1 MIGNIILVTGIIIL
15 LSLFSIRISKKLEI
29 PLLIMFL
36 LIGMLAGSEGI
47 GKIYFD
53 NALVAQN
60 LGTVALMFIIFSGG
74 LETKKED
81 VKNSISPSGTLA
93 TLGVL
98 LTAGLSGIAV
108 YYLTNFTLKEALLF
122 SAMVSSTDAAAV
134 MSILGDS
141 KLKKSVKSVVEIES
155 GSNDPMAYALILFL
169 LSFFKEN
176 TNTSIITGIIFL
188 FKQITLGAF
197 IGYLFGLITL
207 PLARYIKIVREEF
220 LTIHLIGILF
230 ICFGLATLLDGNG
243 FLAIYIASIMIGNKQ
258 FNYKLNSIRN
268 MRLITWFMQIGMFV
282 MLGLLVFPSQLLD
295 YILIGSL
302 LSVIMII
309 GIRIITVYTLL
320 WPFKFNN
327 KEKFFISWAGLKG
340 AVPII
345 FATMAITEGLP
356 NAQGMFNLTFYIV
369 VFSVLLQGMTLKYVG
384 KKLNLFEENSDED
397 KFIEIE
403 ELEELALKKM
413 ILDKNS
419 QYVNQKIKEL
429 ELPKGMLIVSIKRE
443 NNYITPKGD
452 VTLLM
457 GDTLLFSQ
465 N

>member
-1 MIGNIILVTGIIIL
+1 
-15 LSLFSIRISKKLEI
+15 SIRISKKLEI

-36 LIGMLAGSEGI
+36 LVGMLAGSEGI
-47 GKIYFD
+47 GRIYFD

-60 LGTVALMFIIFSGG
+60 LGTIALMFIIFSGG
-74 LETKKED
+74 LETKKGD
-81 VKNSISPSGTLA
+81 VKKSLYPSGTLA

-98 LTAGLSGIAV
+98 LTAGLSGVAV
-108 YYLTNFTLKEALLF
+108 YYLTDFTLKEALLF

-141 KLKKSVKSVVEIES
+141 KLKKDIKSVVEIES

-169 LSFFKEN
+169 LSFFKEGES
-176 TNTSIITGIIFL
+176 TSIVTGIIFL
-188 FKQITLGAF
+188 LKQITLGAI
-197 IGYLFGLITL
+197 IGYIFGVVTL
-207 PLARYIKIVREEF
+207 PLANYIKIVREEF
-220 LTIHLIGILF
+220 LTIHLIAILF
-230 ICFGLATLLDGNG
+230 ICFGLATVLDGNG
-243 FLAIYIASIMIGNKQ
+243 FLAIYIAGIMIGNKK

-282 MLGLLVFPSQLLD
+282 MLGLLVFPSQLLG
-295 YILIGSL
+295 YIFIGSL

-309 GIRIITVYTLL
+309 VIRMLVVYSLL
-320 WPFKFNN
+320 WPFKFNY

-384 KKLNLFEENSDED
+384 KKLNLFEEDQEED

-413 ILDKNS
+413 ILDEQS
-419 QYVNQKIKEL
+419 EYVNKKIREL
-429 ELPKGMLIVSIKRE
+429 ELPQGMLIVSIKRDE
-443 NNYITPKGD
+443 NYITPKGD

>member
-1 MIGNIILVTGIIIL
+1 MGIEILIAGIIIL

-36 LIGMLAGSEGI
+36 LVGMLAGSEGI
-47 GKIYFD
+47 GRIYFD

-60 LGTVALMFIIFSGG
+60 LGTIALMFIIFSGG

-81 VKNSISPSGTLA
+81 VKKSLYPSGILA

-98 LTAGLSGIAV
+98 LTAGLSGVAV
-108 YYLTNFTLKEALLF
+108 YYLTDFTLKEALLF

-141 KLKKSVKSVVEIES
+141 KLKKDIKSVVEIES

-169 LSFFKEN
+169 LSFFKEGES
-176 TNTSIITGIIFL
+176 TSIVTGIIFL
-188 FKQITLGAF
+188 LKQITLGAI
-197 IGYLFGLITL
+197 IGYIFGVVTL
-207 PLARYIKIVREEF
+207 PLANYIKIVREEF
-220 LTIHLIGILF
+220 LTIHLIAILF
-230 ICFGLATLLDGNG
+230 ICFGLATVLDGNG
-243 FLAIYIASIMIGNKQ
+243 FLAIYIAGIMIGNKR

-282 MLGLLVFPSQLLD
+282 MLGLLVFPSQLLG
-295 YILIGSL
+295 YIFIGSL

-309 GIRIITVYTLL
+309 VIRMVVVYSLL
-320 WPFKFNN
+320 WPFKFNY

-384 KKLNLFEENSDED
+384 KKLNLFEEDQEED
-397 KFIEIE
+397 KFIEVE

-413 ILDKNS
+413 VLDEQSEYINKR
-419 QYVNQKIKEL
+419 IREL
-429 ELPKGMLIVSIKRE
+429 ELPQGMLIVSIKRDE
-443 NNYITPKGD
+443 NYITPKGD

>member
-1 MIGNIILVTGIIIL
+1 MGIEILVAGVIILI
-15 LSLFSIRISKKLEI
+15 SLFSIRISKKLEI

-36 LIGMLAGSEGI
+36 LIGMLAGSEGV

-60 LGTVALMFIIFSGG
+60 IGTIALMFIIFSGG

-81 VKNSISPSGTLA
+81 VKKSIYPSGLLA

-98 LTAGLSGIAV
+98 LTAILSGIAV
-108 YYLTNFTLKEALLF
+108 YYLTDFTLKEALLF

-141 KLKKSVKSVVEIES
+141 KLKKDIKSVVDIES

-169 LSFFKEN
+169 LSFFKMDG
-176 TNTSIITGIIFL
+176 NTSIVGGIIFL
-188 FKQITLGAF
+188 LKQIVLGGV

-207 PLARYIKIVREEF
+207 PLAKYIKIVREEF
-220 LTIHLIGILF
+220 LTIHLIAILF
-230 ICFGLATLLDGNG
+230 ICFGLATVLNGNG
-243 FLAIYIASIMIGNKQ
+243 FLAIYISAIMIGNQK

-282 MLGLLVFPSQLLD
+282 MLGLLVFPTQLLS

-302 LSVIMII
+302 LSIIMII
-309 GIRIITVYTLL
+309 IIRILVVYSLL
-320 WPFKFNN
+320 WPFKFTS

-356 NAQGMFNLTFYIV
+356 NAQSMFNLTFYIV
-369 VFSVLLQGMTLKYVG
+369 VFSVLIQGMTLKYVG
-384 KKLNLFEENSDED
+384 KKLNLFEDNSEQDNL
-397 KFIEIE
+397 IEVE

-413 ILDKNS
+413 ILDENS
-419 QYVNQKIKEL
+419 EYINKLIREL
-429 ELPKGMLIVSIKRE
+429 ELPKGMLIVSIKRDSS
-443 NNYITPKGD
+443 YITPKGEVKLLLGD
-452 VTLLM
+452 VI
-457 GDTLLFSQ
+457 LFSQ

>member
-1 MIGNIILVTGIIIL
+1 MGVEILIAGIIIL

-36 LIGMLAGSEGI
+36 LVGMLAGSEGI
-47 GKIYFD
+47 GRIYFD

-60 LGTVALMFIIFSGG
+60 LGTIALMFIIFSGG

-81 VKNSISPSGTLA
+81 VKKSLYPSGTLA

-98 LTAGLSGIAV
+98 LTAGLSGVAV
-108 YYLTNFTLKEALLF
+108 YYLTDFTLKESLLF

-141 KLKKSVKSVVEIES
+141 KLKKDIKSVVEIES

-169 LSFFKEN
+169 LSFFKEGES
-176 TNTSIITGIIFL
+176 TSIVTGIIFL
-188 FKQITLGAF
+188 LKQITLGAI
-197 IGYLFGLITL
+197 IGYIFGVVTL
-207 PLARYIKIVREEF
+207 PLANYIKIVREEF
-220 LTIHLIGILF
+220 LTIHLIAILF
-230 ICFGLATLLDGNG
+230 ICFGLATVLDGNG
-243 FLAIYIASIMIGNKQ
+243 FLAIYIAGIMIGNKK

-282 MLGLLVFPSQLLD
+282 MLGLLVFPSQLLG
-295 YILIGSL
+295 YIFIGSL

-309 GIRIITVYTLL
+309 VIRMLVVYSLL
-320 WPFKFNN
+320 WPFKFNY

-384 KKLNLFEENSDED
+384 KKLNLFEENQEED

-413 ILDKNS
+413 ILDEQS
-419 QYVNQKIKEL
+419 EYVNKKIREL
-429 ELPKGMLIVSIKRE
+429 ELPQGMLIVSIKRDE
-443 NNYITPKGD
+443 NYITPKGD

>member
-1 MIGNIILVTGIIIL
+1 MGVEILIAGIIIL

-36 LIGMLAGSEGI
+36 LVGMLAGSEGI
-47 GKIYFD
+47 GRIYFD

-60 LGTVALMFIIFSGG
+60 LGTIALMFIIFSGG

-81 VKNSISPSGTLA
+81 VKKSLYPSGTLA

-98 LTAGLSGIAV
+98 LTAGLSGVAV
-108 YYLTNFTLKEALLF
+108 YYLTDFTLKESLLF

-141 KLKKSVKSVVEIES
+141 KLKKDIKSVVEIES

-169 LSFFKEN
+169 LSFFKEGES
-176 TNTSIITGIIFL
+176 TSIVTGIIFL
-188 FKQITLGAF
+188 LKQITLGAI
-197 IGYLFGLITL
+197 IGYIFGVVTL
-207 PLARYIKIVREEF
+207 PLANYIKIVREEF
-220 LTIHLIGILF
+220 LTIHLIAILF
-230 ICFGLATLLDGNG
+230 ICFGLATVLDGNG
-243 FLAIYIASIMIGNKQ
+243 FLAIYIAGIMIGNKK

-282 MLGLLVFPSQLLD
+282 MLGLLVFPSQLLG
-295 YILIGSL
+295 YIFIGSL

-309 GIRIITVYTLL
+309 VIRMLVVYSLL
-320 WPFKFNN
+320 WPFKFNY

-384 KKLNLFEENSDED
+384 KKLNLFEEDQEED

-413 ILDKNS
+413 ILDEQS
-419 QYVNQKIKEL
+419 EYVNKKIREL
-429 ELPKGMLIVSIKRE
+429 ELPQGMLIVSIKRDE
-443 NNYITPKGD
+443 NYITPKGD
-452 VTLLM
+452 VILLM

>member
-1 MIGNIILVTGIIIL
+1 MGVEILIAGIIIL

-36 LIGMLAGSEGI
+36 LVGMLAGSEGI
-47 GKIYFD
+47 GRIYFD

-60 LGTVALMFIIFSGG
+60 LGTIALMFIIFSGG

-81 VKNSISPSGTLA
+81 VKKSLYPSGTLA

-98 LTAGLSGIAV
+98 LTAGLSGVAV
-108 YYLTNFTLKEALLF
+108 YYLTDFTLKESLLF

-141 KLKKSVKSVVEIES
+141 KLKKDIKSVVEIES

-169 LSFFKEN
+169 LSFFKEGES
-176 TNTSIITGIIFL
+176 TSIVTGIIFL
-188 FKQITLGAF
+188 LKQITLGAI
-197 IGYLFGLITL
+197 IGYIFGVVTL
-207 PLARYIKIVREEF
+207 PLANYIKIVREEF
-220 LTIHLIGILF
+220 LTIHLIAILF
-230 ICFGLATLLDGNG
+230 ICFGLATVLDGNG
-243 FLAIYIASIMIGNKQ
+243 FLAIYIAGIMIGNKK

-282 MLGLLVFPSQLLD
+282 MLGLLVFPSQLLG
-295 YILIGSL
+295 YIFIGSL

-309 GIRIITVYTLL
+309 VIRMLVVYSLL
-320 WPFKFNN
+320 WPFKFNY

-384 KKLNLFEENSDED
+384 KKLNLFEEDQEED

-413 ILDKNS
+413 ILDKQS
-419 QYVNQKIKEL
+419 EYVNKKIREL
-429 ELPKGMLIVSIKRE
+429 ELPQGMLIVSIKRDE
-443 NNYITPKGD
+443 NYITPKGD

>member
-1 MIGNIILVTGIIIL
+1 MGIEILIAGIIIL

-36 LIGMLAGSEGI
+36 LVGMLAGSEGI
-47 GKIYFD
+47 GRIYFD

-60 LGTVALMFIIFSGG
+60 LGTIALMFIIFSGG

-81 VKNSISPSGTLA
+81 VRKSLYPSGTLA
-93 TLGVL
+93 TVGVL
-98 LTAGLSGIAV
+98 LTAGLSGVAV
-108 YYLTNFTLKEALLF
+108 YYLTDFTLKEALLF

-141 KLKKSVKSVVEIES
+141 KLKKDIKSVVEIES

-169 LSFFKEN
+169 LSFFKEGES
-176 TNTSIITGIIFL
+176 TSIVTGIIFL
-188 FKQITLGAF
+188 LKQITLGAI
-197 IGYLFGLITL
+197 IGYMFGVVTL
-207 PLARYIKIVREEF
+207 PLANYIKIVREEF
-220 LTIHLIGILF
+220 LTIHLIAILF
-230 ICFGLATLLDGNG
+230 ICFGLATVLDGNG
-243 FLAIYIASIMIGNKQ
+243 FLAIYIAGIMIGNKK

-282 MLGLLVFPSQLLD
+282 MLGLLVFPSQLLG
-295 YILIGSL
+295 YIFIGSL

-309 GIRIITVYTLL
+309 VIRMLVVYSLL
-320 WPFKFNN
+320 WPFKFNY

-384 KKLNLFEENSDED
+384 EKLNLFEDDQEED
-397 KFIEIE
+397 KFIEVE

-413 ILDKNS
+413 ILDEQSEYINK
-419 QYVNQKIKEL
+419 KIREL
-429 ELPKGMLIVSIKRE
+429 ELPQGMLIVSIKRDE
-443 NNYITPKGD
+443 NYITPKGD

>member
-1 MIGNIILVTGIIIL
+1 MGVEILIAGIIIL

-36 LIGMLAGSEGI
+36 LVGMLAGSEGI
-47 GKIYFD
+47 GRIYFD

-60 LGTVALMFIIFSGG
+60 LGTIALMFIIFSGG

-81 VKNSISPSGTLA
+81 VKKSLYPSGTLA

-98 LTAGLSGIAV
+98 LTAGLSGVAV
-108 YYLTNFTLKEALLF
+108 YYLTDFTLKEALLF

-141 KLKKSVKSVVEIES
+141 KLKKDIKSVVEIES

-169 LSFFKEN
+169 LSFFKEGES
-176 TNTSIITGIIFL
+176 TSIVTGIIFL
-188 FKQITLGAF
+188 LKQITLGAI
-197 IGYLFGLITL
+197 IGYIFGVVTL
-207 PLARYIKIVREEF
+207 PLANYIKIVREEF
-220 LTIHLIGILF
+220 LTIHLIAILF
-230 ICFGLATLLDGNG
+230 ICFGLATVLDGNG
-243 FLAIYIASIMIGNKQ
+243 FLAIYIAGIMIGNKK

-282 MLGLLVFPSQLLD
+282 MLGLLVFPSQLLG
-295 YILIGSL
+295 YIFIGSL

-309 GIRIITVYTLL
+309 VIRMLVVYSLL
-320 WPFKFNN
+320 WPFKFNY

-384 KKLNLFEENSDED
+384 KKLNLFEENQEED

-413 ILDKNS
+413 ILDEQS
-419 QYVNQKIKEL
+419 EYVNKKIREL
-429 ELPKGMLIVSIKRE
+429 ELPQGMLIVSIKRDE
-443 NNYITPKGD
+443 NYITPKGD

>member
-1 MIGNIILVTGIIIL
+1 MGVEILIAGIIIL

-29 PLLIMFL
+29 PLLIIFL
-36 LIGMLAGSEGI
+36 LVRMLAGSEGI
-47 GKIYFD
+47 GRIYFD

-60 LGTVALMFIIFSGG
+60 LGTIALMFIIFSGG

-81 VKNSISPSGTLA
+81 VKKSLYPSGTLA

-98 LTAGLSGIAV
+98 LTAGLSGVAV
-108 YYLTNFTLKEALLF
+108 YYLTDFTLKEALLF

-141 KLKKSVKSVVEIES
+141 KLKKDIKSVVEIES

-169 LSFFKEN
+169 LSFFKEGES
-176 TNTSIITGIIFL
+176 TSIVTGIIFL
-188 FKQITLGAF
+188 LKQITLGAI
-197 IGYLFGLITL
+197 IGYIFGVVTL
-207 PLARYIKIVREEF
+207 PLANYIKIVREEF
-220 LTIHLIGILF
+220 LTIHLIAILF
-230 ICFGLATLLDGNG
+230 ICFGLATVLDGNG
-243 FLAIYIASIMIGNKQ
+243 FLAIYIAGIMIGNKK

-282 MLGLLVFPSQLLD
+282 MLGLLVFPSQLLG
-295 YILIGSL
+295 YIFIGSL

-309 GIRIITVYTLL
+309 VIRMLVVYSLL
-320 WPFKFNN
+320 WPFKFNY

-384 KKLNLFEENSDED
+384 KKLNLFEEDQEED

-413 ILDKNS
+413 ILDEQS
-419 QYVNQKIKEL
+419 EYVNKKIREL
-429 ELPKGMLIVSIKRE
+429 ELPQGMLIVSIKRDE
-443 NNYITPKGD
+443 NYITPKGD

>member
-1 MIGNIILVTGIIIL
+1 MGIEIFVVGIIIL
-15 LSLFSIRISKKLEI
+15 ISLFSIRISKKLEI

-36 LIGMLAGSEGI
+36 LIGMLAGSEGL
-47 GKIYFD
+47 GRIYFD

-60 LGTVALMFIIFSGG
+60 IGTIALMFIIFSGG

-81 VKNSISPSGTLA
+81 VKKSIYPSGVLA

-98 LTAGLSGIAV
+98 LTAGLSGVAV
-108 YYLTNFTLKEALLF
+108 YYLTDFTLKESLLF

-141 KLKKSVKSVVEIES
+141 KLKKDVKSVVEIES

-169 LSFFKEN
+169 LSFFKEGES
-176 TNTSIITGIIFL
+176 TSIATGIIFL
-188 FKQITLGAF
+188 LKQITLGAI
-197 IGYLFGLITL
+197 IGYIFGVVTL
-207 PLARYIKIVREEF
+207 PLANYIKIVREEF
-220 LTIHLIGILF
+220 LTIHLIAILF
-230 ICFGLATLLDGNG
+230 ICFGLATVLDGNG
-243 FLAIYIASIMIGNKQ
+243 FLAIYIAGIMIGNKK

-282 MLGLLVFPSQLLD
+282 MLGLLVFPSQLLS

-309 GIRIITVYTLL
+309 CIRMLVVYSLL
-320 WPFKFNN
+320 WPFKFSY

-384 KKLNLFEENSDED
+384 KKLDLFEEEMEDE

-403 ELEELALKKM
+403 ELEELALKRM
-413 ILDKNS
+413 ILDERSDYINKR
-419 QYVNQKIKEL
+419 IKEL
-429 ELPKGMLIVSIKRE
+429 ELPQGMLIVSIKRDD
-443 NNYITPKGD
+443 NYITPKGD
-452 VTLLM
+452 VVLLI
-457 GDTLLFSQ
+457 GDILLFSQ

>member
-1 MIGNIILVTGIIIL
+1 MRN
-15 LSLFSIRISKKLEI
+15 
-29 PLLIMFL
+29 
-36 LIGMLAGSEGI
+36 
-47 GKIYFD
+47 
-53 NALVAQN
+53 Q
-60 LGTVALMFIIFSGG
+60 
-74 LETKKED
+74 KED
-81 VKNSISPSGTLA
+81 VKKSLYPSGTLA

-98 LTAGLSGIAV
+98 LTAGLSGVAV
-108 YYLTNFTLKEALLF
+108 YYLTDFTLKESLLF

-141 KLKKSVKSVVEIES
+141 KLKKDIKSVVEIES

-169 LSFFKEN
+169 LSFFKEGES
-176 TNTSIITGIIFL
+176 TSIATGIIFL
-188 FKQITLGAF
+188 LKQITLGAI
-197 IGYLFGLITL
+197 IGYIFGVVTL
-207 PLARYIKIVREEF
+207 PLANYIKIVREEF
-220 LTIHLIGILF
+220 LTIHLIAILF
-230 ICFGLATLLDGNG
+230 ICFGLATVLDGNG
-243 FLAIYIASIMIGNKQ
+243 FLAIYIAGIMIGNKK

-282 MLGLLVFPSQLLD
+282 MLGLLVFPSQLLG
-295 YILIGSL
+295 YIFIGSL

-309 GIRIITVYTLL
+309 VIRMLVVYSLL
-320 WPFKFNN
+320 WPFKFNY

-384 KKLNLFEENSDED
+384 KKLNLFEEDQEED
-397 KFIEIE
+397 KFIEVE

-413 ILDKNS
+413 ILDEQSEYINK
-419 QYVNQKIKEL
+419 KIREL
-429 ELPKGMLIVSIKRE
+429 ELPQGMLIVSIKRDE
-443 NNYITPKGD
+443 NYITPKGD

>member
-1 MIGNIILVTGIIIL
+1 MGVEILIAGIIIL

-36 LIGMLAGSEGI
+36 LVGMLAGSEGI
-47 GKIYFD
+47 GRIYFD

-60 LGTVALMFIIFSGG
+60 LGTIALMFIIFSGG

-81 VKNSISPSGTLA
+81 VKKSLYPSGTLA

-98 LTAGLSGIAV
+98 LTAGLSGVAV
-108 YYLTNFTLKEALLF
+108 YYLTDFTLKESLLF

-141 KLKKSVKSVVEIES
+141 KLKKDIKSVVEIES

-169 LSFFKEN
+169 LSFFKEGES
-176 TNTSIITGIIFL
+176 TSIVTGIIFL
-188 FKQITLGAF
+188 LKQITLGAI
-197 IGYLFGLITL
+197 IGYIFGVVTL
-207 PLARYIKIVREEF
+207 PLANYIKIVREEF
-220 LTIHLIGILF
+220 LTIHLIAILF
-230 ICFGLATLLDGNG
+230 ICFGLATVLDGNG
-243 FLAIYIASIMIGNKQ
+243 FLAIYIAGIMIGNKK

-282 MLGLLVFPSQLLD
+282 MLGLLVFPSQLLG
-295 YILIGSL
+295 YIFIGSL

-309 GIRIITVYTLL
+309 VIRMLVVYSLL
-320 WPFKFNN
+320 WPFKFNY

-384 KKLNLFEENSDED
+384 KKLNLFEEDQEED

-413 ILDKNS
+413 ILDEQSEYINK
-419 QYVNQKIKEL
+419 KIREL
-429 ELPKGMLIVSIKRE
+429 ELPQGMLIVSIKRDE
-443 NNYITPKGD
+443 NYITPKGD

>member
-1 MIGNIILVTGIIIL
+1 
-15 LSLFSIRISKKLEI
+15 
-29 PLLIMFL
+29 
-36 LIGMLAGSEGI
+36 
-47 GKIYFD
+47 
-53 NALVAQN
+53 
-60 LGTVALMFIIFSGG
+60 
-74 LETKKED
+74 
-81 VKNSISPSGTLA
+81 
-93 TLGVL
+93 
-98 LTAGLSGIAV
+98 GLSGVAV
-108 YYLTNFTLKEALLF
+108 YYLTDFTLKEALLF

-141 KLKKSVKSVVEIES
+141 KLKKDIKSVVEIES

-169 LSFFKEN
+169 LSFFKEGES
-176 TNTSIITGIIFL
+176 TSIVTGIIFL
-188 FKQITLGAF
+188 LKQITLGAI
-197 IGYLFGLITL
+197 IGYIFGVVTL
-207 PLARYIKIVREEF
+207 PLANYIKIVREEF
-220 LTIHLIGILF
+220 LTIHLIAILF
-230 ICFGLATLLDGNG
+230 ICFGLATVLDGNG
-243 FLAIYIASIMIGNKQ
+243 FLAIYIAGIMIGNKK

-282 MLGLLVFPSQLLD
+282 MLGLLVFPSQLLG
-295 YILIGSL
+295 YIFIGSL

-309 GIRIITVYTLL
+309 VIRMLVVYSLL
-320 WPFKFNN
+320 WPFKFNY

-384 KKLNLFEENSDED
+384 KKLNLFEEDQEED

-413 ILDKNS
+413 ILDEQS
-419 QYVNQKIKEL
+419 EYVNKKIREL
-429 ELPKGMLIVSIKRE
+429 ELPQGMLIVSIKRDE
-443 NNYITPKGD
+443 NYITPKGD

>member
-1 MIGNIILVTGIIIL
+1 MGVEILVAGVIILI
-15 LSLFSIRISKKLEI
+15 SLFSIRISKKLEI

-36 LIGMLAGSEGI
+36 LVGMLAGSEGV
-47 GKIYFD
+47 GRIYFD

-60 LGTVALMFIIFSGG
+60 IGTIALMFIIFSGG
-74 LETKKED
+74 LDTKKED
-81 VKNSISPSGTLA
+81 VKNSIYPSGILA

-98 LTAGLSGIAV
+98 LTAGLSGVAV
-108 YYLTNFTLKEALLF
+108 YYLTDFTLKEALLF

-141 KLKKSVKSVVEIES
+141 KLKKDIKSVVEIES

-169 LSFFKEN
+169 LSFFKEGGD
-176 TNTSIITGIIFL
+176 TSIVSGIIFL
-188 FKQITLGAF
+188 LKQITLGA
-197 IGYLFGLITL
+197 IMGYIFGVVTL
-207 PLARYIKIVREEF
+207 PLANYIKIVREEF
-220 LTIHLIGILF
+220 LTIHLIAILF
-230 ICFGLATLLDGNG
+230 ICFGLATVLDGNG
-243 FLAIYIASIMIGNKQ
+243 FLAIYIAGIMIGNKK

-282 MLGLLVFPSQLLD
+282 ILGLLVFPSQLLG
-295 YILIGSL
+295 YIFIGSL

-309 GIRIITVYTLL
+309 GIRMVVVYSLL
-320 WPFKFNN
+320 WPFKFTNR
-327 KEKFFISWAGLKG
+327 ERFFISWAGLKG

-384 KKLNLFEENSDED
+384 KKLNLFEDGEDED
-397 KFIEIE
+397 RFIEVE

-413 ILDKNS
+413 VLDEHSEYINR
-419 QYVNQKIKEL
+419 KIKEL
-429 ELPKGMLIVSIKRE
+429 ELPNGMLIVSIKRDDS
-443 NNYITPKGD
+443 YITPKGD
-452 VTLLM
+452 VILLM

>member
-1 MIGNIILVTGIIIL
+1 MGVEILIAGIIIL

-36 LIGMLAGSEGI
+36 LVGMLAGSEGI
-47 GKIYFD
+47 GRIYFD

-60 LGTVALMFIIFSGG
+60 LGTIALMFIIFSGG

-81 VKNSISPSGTLA
+81 VKKSLYPSGTLA

-98 LTAGLSGIAV
+98 LTAGLSGVAV
-108 YYLTNFTLKEALLF
+108 YYLTDFTLKESLLF

-141 KLKKSVKSVVEIES
+141 KLKKDIKSVVEIES

-169 LSFFKEN
+169 LSFFKEGES
-176 TNTSIITGIIFL
+176 TSIATGIIFL
-188 FKQITLGAF
+188 LKQITLGAI
-197 IGYLFGLITL
+197 IGYIFGVVTL
-207 PLARYIKIVREEF
+207 PLANYIKIVREEF
-220 LTIHLIGILF
+220 LTIHLIAILF
-230 ICFGLATLLDGNG
+230 ICFGLATVLDGNG
-243 FLAIYIASIMIGNKQ
+243 FLAIYIAGIMIGNKK

-282 MLGLLVFPSQLLD
+282 MLGLLVFPSQLLG
-295 YILIGSL
+295 YIFIGSL

-309 GIRIITVYTLL
+309 VIRMLVVYSLL
-320 WPFKFNN
+320 WPFKFNY

-384 KKLNLFEENSDED
+384 KKLNLFEEDQEED
-397 KFIEIE
+397 KFIEVE

-413 ILDKNS
+413 ILDEQSEYINK
-419 QYVNQKIKEL
+419 KIREL
-429 ELPKGMLIVSIKRE
+429 ELPQGMLIVSIKRDE
-443 NNYITPKGD
+443 NYITPKGD

>member
-1 MIGNIILVTGIIIL
+1 MGVEILIAGIIIL

-36 LIGMLAGSEGI
+36 LVGMLAGSEGI
-47 GKIYFD
+47 GRIYFD

-60 LGTVALMFIIFSGG
+60 LGTIALMFIIFSGG

-81 VKNSISPSGTLA
+81 VKKSLYPSGTLA

-98 LTAGLSGIAV
+98 LTAGLSGVAV
-108 YYLTNFTLKEALLF
+108 YYLTDFTLKEALLF

-141 KLKKSVKSVVEIES
+141 KLKKDIKSVVEIES

-169 LSFFKEN
+169 LSFFKEGES
-176 TNTSIITGIIFL
+176 TSIITGIIFL
-188 FKQITLGAF
+188 LKQITLGAI
-197 IGYLFGLITL
+197 IGYIFGVVTL
-207 PLARYIKIVREEF
+207 PLANYIKIVREEF
-220 LTIHLIGILF
+220 LTIHLIAILF
-230 ICFGLATLLDGNG
+230 ICFGLATVLDGNG
-243 FLAIYIASIMIGNKQ
+243 FLAIYIAGIMIGNKK

-282 MLGLLVFPSQLLD
+282 MLGLLVFPSQLLG
-295 YILIGSL
+295 YIFIGSL

-309 GIRIITVYTLL
+309 VIRMFVVYTLL
-320 WPFKFNN
+320 WPFKFNY

-384 KKLNLFEENSDED
+384 KKLNLFEEDQEED

-413 ILDKNS
+413 ILDEQS
-419 QYVNQKIKEL
+419 EYVNKKIREL
-429 ELPKGMLIVSIKRE
+429 ELPQGMLIVSIKRDE
-443 NNYITPKGD
+443 NYITPKGD

>member
-1 MIGNIILVTGIIIL
+1 MGVEILIAGIIIL

-36 LIGMLAGSEGI
+36 LVGMLAGSEGI
-47 GKIYFD
+47 GRIYFD

-60 LGTVALMFIIFSGG
+60 LGTIALMFIIFSGG

-81 VKNSISPSGTLA
+81 VKKSLYPSGTLA

-98 LTAGLSGIAV
+98 LTAGLSGVAV
-108 YYLTNFTLKEALLF
+108 YYLTDFTLKEALLF

-141 KLKKSVKSVVEIES
+141 KLKKDIKSVVEIES

-169 LSFFKEN
+169 LSFFKEGES
-176 TNTSIITGIIFL
+176 TSIVTGIIFL
-188 FKQITLGAF
+188 LKQITLGAI
-197 IGYLFGLITL
+197 IGYIFGVVTL
-207 PLARYIKIVREEF
+207 PLANYIKIVREEF
-220 LTIHLIGILF
+220 LTIHLIATLF
-230 ICFGLATLLDGNG
+230 ICFGLATVLDGNG
-243 FLAIYIASIMIGNKQ
+243 FLAIYIAGIMIGNKK

-282 MLGLLVFPSQLLD
+282 MLGLLVFPSQLLG
-295 YILIGSL
+295 YIFIGSL

-309 GIRIITVYTLL
+309 VIRMFVVYTLL
-320 WPFKFNN
+320 WPFKFNY

-384 KKLNLFEENSDED
+384 KKLNLFEEDQEED
-397 KFIEIE
+397 KFIEVE

-413 ILDKNS
+413 ILDEQSEYINK
-419 QYVNQKIKEL
+419 KIREL
-429 ELPKGMLIVSIKRE
+429 ELPQGMLIVSIKRDE
-443 NNYITPKGD
+443 NYITPKGD

>member
-1 MIGNIILVTGIIIL
+1 MGVEILIAGIIIL

-36 LIGMLAGSEGI
+36 LVGMLAGSEGI
-47 GKIYFD
+47 GRIYFD

-60 LGTVALMFIIFSGG
+60 LGTIALMFIIFSGG

-81 VKNSISPSGTLA
+81 VKKSLYPSGTLA

-98 LTAGLSGIAV
+98 LTAGLSGVAV
-108 YYLTNFTLKEALLF
+108 YYLTDFTLKEALLF

-141 KLKKSVKSVVEIES
+141 KLKKDIKSVVEIES

-169 LSFFKEN
+169 LSFFKEGES
-176 TNTSIITGIIFL
+176 TSIVTGIIFL
-188 FKQITLGAF
+188 LKQITLGAI
-197 IGYLFGLITL
+197 IGYIFGVVTL
-207 PLARYIKIVREEF
+207 PLANYIKIVREEF
-220 LTIHLIGILF
+220 LTIHLIAILF
-230 ICFGLATLLDGNG
+230 ICFGLATVLDGNG
-243 FLAIYIASIMIGNKQ
+243 FLAIYIAGIMVGNKK

-282 MLGLLVFPSQLLD
+282 MLGLLVFPSQLLG
-295 YILIGSL
+295 YIFIGSL

-309 GIRIITVYTLL
+309 VIRMLVVYSLL
-320 WPFKFNN
+320 WPFKFNY

-384 KKLNLFEENSDED
+384 KKLNLFEEDQEED

-413 ILDKNS
+413 ILDEQS
-419 QYVNQKIKEL
+419 EYVNKKIREL
-429 ELPKGMLIVSIKRE
+429 ELPQGMLIVSIKRDE
-443 NNYITPKGD
+443 NYITPKGD

>member
-1 MIGNIILVTGIIIL
+1 MGVEILVAGVIILI
-15 LSLFSIRISKKLEI
+15 SLFSIRISKKLEI

-36 LIGMLAGSEGI
+36 LVGMLAGSEGV
-47 GKIYFD
+47 GRIYFD

-60 LGTVALMFIIFSGG
+60 IGTIALMFIIFSGG
-74 LETKKED
+74 LDTKKED
-81 VKNSISPSGTLA
+81 VKNSIYPSGILA

-98 LTAGLSGIAV
+98 LTAGLSGVAV
-108 YYLTNFTLKEALLF
+108 YYLTDFTLKEALLF
-122 SAMVSSTDAAAV
+122 SAIVSSTDAAAV

-141 KLKKSVKSVVEIES
+141 KLKKDIKSVVEIES

-169 LSFFKEN
+169 LSFFKEGGD
-176 TNTSIITGIIFL
+176 TSIVSGIIFL
-188 FKQITLGAF
+188 LKQITLGAI
-197 IGYLFGLITL
+197 IGYIFGVVTL
-207 PLARYIKIVREEF
+207 PLANYIKIVREEF
-220 LTIHLIGILF
+220 LTIHLIAILF
-230 ICFGLATLLDGNG
+230 ICFGLATVLDGNG
-243 FLAIYIASIMIGNKQ
+243 FLAIYIAGIMIGNKK

-282 MLGLLVFPSQLLD
+282 ILGLLVFPSQLLG
-295 YILIGSL
+295 YIFIGSL

-309 GIRIITVYTLL
+309 GIRMVVVYSLL
-320 WPFKFNN
+320 WPFKFTNR
-327 KEKFFISWAGLKG
+327 ERFFISWAGLKG

-384 KKLNLFEENSDED
+384 KKLNLFEDGEDED
-397 KFIEIE
+397 RFIEVE

-413 ILDKNS
+413 VLDEHSEYINR
-419 QYVNQKIKEL
+419 KIKEL
-429 ELPKGMLIVSIKRE
+429 ELPNGMLIVSIKRDDS
-443 NNYITPKGD
+443 YITPKGD
-452 VTLLM
+452 VILLM

>member
-1 MIGNIILVTGIIIL
+1 MGVEILIAGIIIL

-36 LIGMLAGSEGI
+36 LVGMLAGSEGI
-47 GKIYFD
+47 GRIYFD

-60 LGTVALMFIIFSGG
+60 LGTIALMFIIFSGG

-81 VKNSISPSGTLA
+81 VKKSLYPSGTLA
-93 TLGVL
+93 TLGIL
-98 LTAGLSGIAV
+98 LTAGLSGVAV
-108 YYLTNFTLKEALLF
+108 YYLTDFTLKEALLF

-141 KLKKSVKSVVEIES
+141 KLKKDIKSVVEIES

-169 LSFFKEN
+169 LSFFKEGES
-176 TNTSIITGIIFL
+176 TSIVTGIIFL
-188 FKQITLGAF
+188 LKQITLGAI
-197 IGYLFGLITL
+197 IGYIFGVVTL
-207 PLARYIKIVREEF
+207 PLANYIKIVREEF
-220 LTIHLIGILF
+220 LTIHLIAILF
-230 ICFGLATLLDGNG
+230 ICFGLATVLDGNG
-243 FLAIYIASIMIGNKQ
+243 FLAIYIAGIMIGNKK

-282 MLGLLVFPSQLLD
+282 MLGLLVFPSQLLG
-295 YILIGSL
+295 YIFIGSL

-309 GIRIITVYTLL
+309 VIRMFVVYTLL
-320 WPFKFNN
+320 WPFKFNY

-384 KKLNLFEENSDED
+384 KKLNLFEEDQEED
-397 KFIEIE
+397 KFIEVE

-413 ILDKNS
+413 ILDEQSEYINK
-419 QYVNQKIKEL
+419 KIREL
-429 ELPKGMLIVSIKRE
+429 ELPQGMLIVSIKRDE
-443 NNYITPKGD
+443 NYITPKGD

>member
-1 MIGNIILVTGIIIL
+1 
-15 LSLFSIRISKKLEI
+15 
-29 PLLIMFL
+29 
-36 LIGMLAGSEGI
+36 
-47 GKIYFD
+47 
-53 NALVAQN
+53 
-60 LGTVALMFIIFSGG
+60 MFIIFSGG

-81 VKNSISPSGTLA
+81 VKKSLYPSGTLA

-98 LTAGLSGIAV
+98 LTAGLSGVAV
-108 YYLTNFTLKEALLF
+108 YYLTDFTLKESLLF

-141 KLKKSVKSVVEIES
+141 KLKKDIKSVVEIES

-169 LSFFKEN
+169 LSFFKEGES
-176 TNTSIITGIIFL
+176 TSIATGIIFL
-188 FKQITLGAF
+188 LKQITLGAI
-197 IGYLFGLITL
+197 IGYIFGVVTL
-207 PLARYIKIVREEF
+207 PLANYIKIVREEF
-220 LTIHLIGILF
+220 LTIHLIAILF
-230 ICFGLATLLDGNG
+230 ICFGLATVLDGNG
-243 FLAIYIASIMIGNKQ
+243 FLAIYIAGIMIGNKK

-282 MLGLLVFPSQLLD
+282 MLGLLVFPSQLLG
-295 YILIGSL
+295 YIFIGSL

-309 GIRIITVYTLL
+309 VIRILVVYSLL
-320 WPFKFNN
+320 WPFKFNY

-384 KKLNLFEENSDED
+384 KKLNLFEEDQEED
-397 KFIEIE
+397 KFIEVE

-413 ILDKNS
+413 ILDEQSEYINK
-419 QYVNQKIKEL
+419 KIREL
-429 ELPKGMLIVSIKRE
+429 ELPQGMLIVSIKRDE
-443 NNYITPKGD
+443 NYITPKGD

>member
-1 MIGNIILVTGIIIL
+1 MGVEILIAGIIIL

-36 LIGMLAGSEGI
+36 LVGMLAGSEGI
-47 GKIYFD
+47 GRIYFD

-60 LGTVALMFIIFSGG
+60 LGTIALMFIIFSGG

-81 VKNSISPSGTLA
+81 VKKSLYPSGTLA
-93 TLGVL
+93 TLGIL
-98 LTAGLSGIAV
+98 LTAGLSGVAV
-108 YYLTNFTLKEALLF
+108 YYLTDFTLKESLLF

-141 KLKKSVKSVVEIES
+141 KLKKDIKSVVEIES

-169 LSFFKEN
+169 LSFFKEGES
-176 TNTSIITGIIFL
+176 TSIVTGIIFL
-188 FKQITLGAF
+188 LKQITLGAI
-197 IGYLFGLITL
+197 IGYVFGVVTL
-207 PLARYIKIVREEF
+207 PLANYIKIVREEF
-220 LTIHLIGILF
+220 LTIHLIAILF
-230 ICFGLATLLDGNG
+230 ICFGLATVLDGNG
-243 FLAIYIASIMIGNKQ
+243 FLAIYIAGIMIGNKK

-282 MLGLLVFPSQLLD
+282 MLGLLVFPSQLLG
-295 YILIGSL
+295 YIFIGSL

-309 GIRIITVYTLL
+309 VIRMLVVYSLL
-320 WPFKFNN
+320 WPFKFNY

-384 KKLNLFEENSDED
+384 KKLKLFEEDQEED
-397 KFIEIE
+397 KFLEIE

-413 ILDKNS
+413 ILDEQS
-419 QYVNQKIKEL
+419 EYVNKKIREL
-429 ELPKGMLIVSIKRE
+429 ELPQGMLIVSIKRDE
-443 NNYITPKGD
+443 NYITPKGD

>member
-1 MIGNIILVTGIIIL
+1 MGVEILIAGIIIL
-15 LSLFSIRISKKLEI
+15 LSLLSIRISKKLEI

-36 LIGMLAGSEGI
+36 LVGMLAGSEGI
-47 GKIYFD
+47 GRIYFD

-60 LGTVALMFIIFSGG
+60 LGTIALMFIIFSGG
-74 LETKKED
+74 LETKKGD
-81 VKNSISPSGTLA
+81 VKKSLYPSGTLA

-98 LTAGLSGIAV
+98 LTAGLSGVAV
-108 YYLTNFTLKEALLF
+108 YYLTDFTLKEALLF

-141 KLKKSVKSVVEIES
+141 KLKKDIKSVVEIES

-169 LSFFKEN
+169 LSFFKEGES
-176 TNTSIITGIIFL
+176 TSIVTGIIFL
-188 FKQITLGAF
+188 LKQITLGAI
-197 IGYLFGLITL
+197 IGYIFGVVTL
-207 PLARYIKIVREEF
+207 PLANYIKIVREEF
-220 LTIHLIGILF
+220 LTIHLIAILF
-230 ICFGLATLLDGNG
+230 ICFGLATVLDGNG
-243 FLAIYIASIMIGNKQ
+243 FLAIYIAGIMIGNKK

-282 MLGLLVFPSQLLD
+282 MLGLLVFPSQLLG
-295 YILIGSL
+295 YIFIGSL

-309 GIRIITVYTLL
+309 VIRMLVVYSLL
-320 WPFKFNN
+320 WPFKFNY

-384 KKLNLFEENSDED
+384 KKLNLFEEDQEED

-413 ILDKNS
+413 ILDEQS
-419 QYVNQKIKEL
+419 EYVNKKIREL
-429 ELPKGMLIVSIKRE
+429 ELPQGMLIVSIKRDE
-443 NNYITPKGD
+443 NYITPKGD

>member
-1 MIGNIILVTGIIIL
+1 MGVEILIAGIIIL

-36 LIGMLAGSEGI
+36 LVGMLAGSEGI
-47 GKIYFD
+47 GRIYFD

-60 LGTVALMFIIFSGG
+60 LGTIALMFIIFSGG

-81 VKNSISPSGTLA
+81 VKKSLYPSGTLA

-98 LTAGLSGIAV
+98 LTAGLSGVAV
-108 YYLTNFTLKEALLF
+108 YYLTDFTLKEALLF

-141 KLKKSVKSVVEIES
+141 KLKKDIKSVVEIES

-169 LSFFKEN
+169 LSFFKEGES
-176 TNTSIITGIIFL
+176 TSIVTGIIFL
-188 FKQITLGAF
+188 LKQITLGAI
-197 IGYLFGLITL
+197 IGYIFGVITL
-207 PLARYIKIVREEF
+207 PLANYIKIVREEF
-220 LTIHLIGILF
+220 LTIHLIAILF
-230 ICFGLATLLDGNG
+230 ICFGLATVLDGNG
-243 FLAIYIASIMIGNKQ
+243 FLAIYIAGIMIGNKK

-282 MLGLLVFPSQLLD
+282 MLGLLVFPSQLLG
-295 YILIGSL
+295 YIFIGSL

-309 GIRIITVYTLL
+309 VIRMFVVYTLL
-320 WPFKFNN
+320 WPFKFNY

-384 KKLNLFEENSDED
+384 KKLNLFEEDQEED
-397 KFIEIE
+397 KFIEVE

-413 ILDKNS
+413 ILDEQSEYINK
-419 QYVNQKIKEL
+419 KIREL
-429 ELPKGMLIVSIKRE
+429 ELPQGMLIVSIKRDE
-443 NNYITPKGD
+443 NYITPKGD
-452 VTLLM
+452 VILLM

>member
-1 MIGNIILVTGIIIL
+1 MGVEILIAGIIIL

-36 LIGMLAGSEGI
+36 LVGMLAGSEGI
-47 GKIYFD
+47 GRIYFD

-60 LGTVALMFIIFSGG
+60 LGTIALMFIIFSGG

-81 VKNSISPSGTLA
+81 VKKSLYPSGTLA

-98 LTAGLSGIAV
+98 LTAGLSGVAV
-108 YYLTNFTLKEALLF
+108 YYLTDFTLKEALLF

-141 KLKKSVKSVVEIES
+141 KLKKDIKSVVEIES

-169 LSFFKEN
+169 LSFFKEGES
-176 TNTSIITGIIFL
+176 TSIVTGIIFL
-188 FKQITLGAF
+188 LKQITLGAI
-197 IGYLFGLITL
+197 IGYIFGVITL
-207 PLARYIKIVREEF
+207 PLANYIKIVREEF
-220 LTIHLIGILF
+220 LTIHLIAILF
-230 ICFGLATLLDGNG
+230 ICFGLATVLDGNG
-243 FLAIYIASIMIGNKQ
+243 FLAIYIAGIMIGNKK

-282 MLGLLVFPSQLLD
+282 MLGLLVFPSQLLG
-295 YILIGSL
+295 YIFIGSL

-309 GIRIITVYTLL
+309 VIRMFVVYTLL
-320 WPFKFNN
+320 WPFKFNY

-345 FATMAITEGLP
+345 FATMAIPEGLP

-369 VFSVLLQGMTLKYVG
+369 VFSVLLQGM
-384 KKLNLFEENSDED
+384 N
-397 KFIEIE
+397 
-403 ELEELALKKM
+403 
-413 ILDKNS
+413 
-419 QYVNQKIKEL
+419 IK
-429 ELPKGMLIVSIKRE
+429 
-443 NNYITPKGD
+443 
-452 VTLLM
+452 
-457 GDTLLFSQ
+457 
-465 N
+465 

>member
-1 MIGNIILVTGIIIL
+1 MGVEILIAGIIIL

-36 LIGMLAGSEGI
+36 LVGILAGSEGI
-47 GKIYFD
+47 GRIYFD

-60 LGTVALMFIIFSGG
+60 LGTIALMFIIFSGG

-81 VKNSISPSGTLA
+81 VKKSLYPSGTLA

-98 LTAGLSGIAV
+98 LTAGLSGVAV
-108 YYLTNFTLKEALLF
+108 YYLTDFTLKEALLF

-141 KLKKSVKSVVEIES
+141 KLKKDVKSVVEIES

-169 LSFFKEN
+169 LSFFKEGES
-176 TNTSIITGIIFL
+176 TSIITGIIFL
-188 FKQITLGAF
+188 LKQITLGAI
-197 IGYLFGLITL
+197 IGYIFGVVTL
-207 PLARYIKIVREEF
+207 PLANYIKIVREEF
-220 LTIHLIGILF
+220 LTIHLIAILF
-230 ICFGLATLLDGNG
+230 ICFGLATVLDGNG
-243 FLAIYIASIMIGNKQ
+243 FLAIYIAGIMIGNKK

-282 MLGLLVFPSQLLD
+282 MLGLLVFPSQLLG
-295 YILIGSL
+295 YIFIGSL

-309 GIRIITVYTLL
+309 VIRMFVVYSLL
-320 WPFKFNN
+320 WPFKFNY

-384 KKLNLFEENSDED
+384 KKLNLFEEDQEED
-397 KFIEIE
+397 KFIEVE

-413 ILDKNS
+413 ILDEQS
-419 QYVNQKIKEL
+419 EYVNKKIREL
-429 ELPKGMLIVSIKRE
+429 ELPQGMLIVSIKRDE
-443 NNYITPKGD
+443 NYITPKGD

>member
-1 MIGNIILVTGIIIL
+1 MGVEILIAGIIIL

-47 GKIYFD
+47 GRIYFD

-60 LGTVALMFIIFSGG
+60 LGTIALMFIIFSGG

-81 VKNSISPSGTLA
+81 VKKSLYPSGTLA

-98 LTAGLSGIAV
+98 LTAGLSGVAV
-108 YYLTNFTLKEALLF
+108 YYLTDFTLKEALLF

-141 KLKKSVKSVVEIES
+141 KLKKDIKSVVEIES

-169 LSFFKEN
+169 LSFFKEGES
-176 TNTSIITGIIFL
+176 TSIVTGIIFL
-188 FKQITLGAF
+188 LKQITLGAI
-197 IGYLFGLITL
+197 IGYIFGVVTL
-207 PLARYIKIVREEF
+207 PLANYIKIVREEF
-220 LTIHLIGILF
+220 LTIHLIAILF
-230 ICFGLATLLDGNG
+230 ICFGLATVLDGNG
-243 FLAIYIASIMIGNKQ
+243 FLAIYIAGIMIGNKK

-282 MLGLLVFPSQLLD
+282 MLGLLVFPSQLLG
-295 YILIGSL
+295 YIFIGSL

-309 GIRIITVYTLL
+309 VIRMFVVYSLL
-320 WPFKFNN
+320 WPFKFNY

-384 KKLNLFEENSDED
+384 KKLNLFEEDQEED
-397 KFIEIE
+397 KFIEVE

-413 ILDKNS
+413 ILDEQS
-419 QYVNQKIKEL
+419 EYVNKKIREL
-429 ELPKGMLIVSIKRE
+429 ELPQGMLIVSIKRDE
-443 NNYITPKGD
+443 NYITPKGD

>member
-1 MIGNIILVTGIIIL
+1 MGIEIFVVGIIIL
-15 LSLFSIRISKKLEI
+15 ISLFSIRISKKLEI

-36 LIGMLAGSEGI
+36 LIGMLAGSEGL
-47 GKIYFD
+47 GRIYFD

-60 LGTVALMFIIFSGG
+60 IGTIALMFIIFSGG

-81 VKNSISPSGTLA
+81 VKKSIYPSGVLA

-98 LTAGLSGIAV
+98 LTAGLSGVAV
-108 YYLTNFTLKEALLF
+108 YYLTDFTLKESLLF

-141 KLKKSVKSVVEIES
+141 KLKKDVKSVVEIES

-169 LSFFKEN
+169 LSFFKEGES
-176 TNTSIITGIIFL
+176 TSIAAGIIFL
-188 FKQITLGAF
+188 LKQITLGAI
-197 IGYLFGLITL
+197 IGYIFGVVTL
-207 PLARYIKIVREEF
+207 PLANYIKIVREEF
-220 LTIHLIGILF
+220 LTIHLIAILF
-230 ICFGLATLLDGNG
+230 ICFGLATVLDGNG
-243 FLAIYIASIMIGNKQ
+243 FLAIYIAGIMIGNKK

-282 MLGLLVFPSQLLD
+282 MLGLLVFPSQLLS

-309 GIRIITVYTLL
+309 CIRMLVVYSLL
-320 WPFKFNN
+320 WPFKFSY

-384 KKLNLFEENSDED
+384 KKLDLFEEEMEDE

-403 ELEELALKKM
+403 ELEELALKRM
-413 ILDKNS
+413 ILDERSDYINKR
-419 QYVNQKIKEL
+419 IKEL
-429 ELPKGMLIVSIKRE
+429 ELPQGMLIVSIKRDD
-443 NNYITPKGD
+443 NYITPKGD
-452 VTLLM
+452 VVLLI
-457 GDTLLFSQ
+457 GDILLFSQ

>member
-1 MIGNIILVTGIIIL
+1 MGVEILIAGIIIL

-36 LIGMLAGSEGI
+36 LVGMLAGSEGI
-47 GKIYFD
+47 GRIYFD

-60 LGTVALMFIIFSGG
+60 LGTIALMFIIFSGG

-81 VKNSISPSGTLA
+81 VKKSLYPSGTLA

-98 LTAGLSGIAV
+98 LTAGLSGVAV
-108 YYLTNFTLKEALLF
+108 YYLTDFTLKEALLF

-141 KLKKSVKSVVEIES
+141 KLKKDIKSVVEIES

-169 LSFFKEN
+169 LSFFKEGES
-176 TNTSIITGIIFL
+176 TSIVTGIIFL
-188 FKQITLGAF
+188 LKQITLGAI
-197 IGYLFGLITL
+197 IGYIFGVITL
-207 PLARYIKIVREEF
+207 PLANYIKIVREEF
-220 LTIHLIGILF
+220 LTIHLIAILF
-230 ICFGLATLLDGNG
+230 ICFGLATVLDGNG
-243 FLAIYIASIMIGNKQ
+243 FLAIYIAGIMIGNKK

-282 MLGLLVFPSQLLD
+282 MLGLLVFPSQLLG
-295 YILIGSL
+295 YIFIGSL

-309 GIRIITVYTLL
+309 VIRMFVVYTLL
-320 WPFKFNN
+320 WPFKFNY

-384 KKLNLFEENSDED
+384 KKLNLFEEDQEED
-397 KFIEIE
+397 KFIEVE

-413 ILDKNS
+413 ILDEQSEYINK
-419 QYVNQKIKEL
+419 KIREL
-429 ELPKGMLIVSIKRE
+429 ELPQGMLIVSIKRDE
-443 NNYITPKGD
+443 NYITPKGD

>member
-1 MIGNIILVTGIIIL
+1 MGVEILIAGIIIL

-36 LIGMLAGSEGI
+36 LVGMLAGSEGI
-47 GKIYFD
+47 GRIYFD

-60 LGTVALMFIIFSGG
+60 LGTIALMFIIFSGG

-81 VKNSISPSGTLA
+81 VKKCFYPSGTLA

-98 LTAGLSGIAV
+98 LTAGLSGVAV
-108 YYLTNFTLKEALLF
+108 YYLTDFTLKEALLF

-141 KLKKSVKSVVEIES
+141 KLKKEIKSVVEIES

-169 LSFFKEN
+169 LSFFKEGES
-176 TNTSIITGIIFL
+176 TSIVTGIIFL
-188 FKQITLGAF
+188 LKQITLGAI
-197 IGYLFGLITL
+197 IGYIFGVVTL
-207 PLARYIKIVREEF
+207 PLANYIKIVREEF
-220 LTIHLIGILF
+220 LTIHLIAILF
-230 ICFGLATLLDGNG
+230 ICFGLATVLDGNG
-243 FLAIYIASIMIGNKQ
+243 FLAIYIAGIMIGNKK

-282 MLGLLVFPSQLLD
+282 MLGLLVFPSQLLG
-295 YILIGSL
+295 YIFIGSL

-309 GIRIITVYTLL
+309 VIRMLVVYSLL
-320 WPFKFNN
+320 WPFKFNY

-384 KKLNLFEENSDED
+384 KKLNLFEEGQEED
-397 KFIEIE
+397 KIIEVD

-413 ILDKNS
+413 ILDEQSEYINK
-419 QYVNQKIKEL
+419 KIREL
-429 ELPKGMLIVSIKRE
+429 ELPQGMLIVSIKRDE
-443 NNYITPKGD
+443 NYITPKGD

>member
-1 MIGNIILVTGIIIL
+1 MGVEILIAGIIIL

-36 LIGMLAGSEGI
+36 LVGMLAGSEGI
-47 GKIYFD
+47 GRIYFD

-60 LGTVALMFIIFSGG
+60 LGTIALMFIIFSGG

-81 VKNSISPSGTLA
+81 VKKSLYPSGTLA

-98 LTAGLSGIAV
+98 LTAGLSGVAV
-108 YYLTNFTLKEALLF
+108 YYLTDFTLKESLLF

-141 KLKKSVKSVVEIES
+141 KLKKDIKSVVEIES

-169 LSFFKEN
+169 LSFFKEGES
-176 TNTSIITGIIFL
+176 TSIATGIIFL
-188 FKQITLGAF
+188 LKQITLGAI
-197 IGYLFGLITL
+197 IGYIFGVVTL
-207 PLARYIKIVREEF
+207 PLANYIKIVREEF
-220 LTIHLIGILF
+220 LTIHLIAILF
-230 ICFGLATLLDGNG
+230 ICFGLATVLDGNG
-243 FLAIYIASIMIGNKQ
+243 FLAIYIAGIMIGNKK

-282 MLGLLVFPSQLLD
+282 MLGLLVFPSQLLG
-295 YILIGSL
+295 YIFIGSL

-309 GIRIITVYTLL
+309 VIRMLVVYSLL
-320 WPFKFNN
+320 WPFKFNY

-384 KKLNLFEENSDED
+384 KKLNLFEENQEED

-413 ILDKNS
+413 ILDEQS
-419 QYVNQKIKEL
+419 EYVNKKIREL
-429 ELPKGMLIVSIKRE
+429 ELPQGMLIVSIKRDE
-443 NNYITPKGD
+443 NYITPKGD

>member
-1 MIGNIILVTGIIIL
+1 MGVEILIAGIIIL

-36 LIGMLAGSEGI
+36 LVGMLAGSEGI
-47 GKIYFD
+47 GRIYFD

-60 LGTVALMFIIFSGG
+60 LGTIALMFIIFSGG

-81 VKNSISPSGTLA
+81 VKKSLYPSGTLA

-98 LTAGLSGIAV
+98 LTAGLSGVAV
-108 YYLTNFTLKEALLF
+108 YYLTDFTLKEALLF

-141 KLKKSVKSVVEIES
+141 KLKKDIKSVVEIES

-169 LSFFKEN
+169 LSFFKEGES
-176 TNTSIITGIIFL
+176 TSIVTGIIFL
-188 FKQITLGAF
+188 LKQITLGAI
-197 IGYLFGLITL
+197 IGYIFGVVTL
-207 PLARYIKIVREEF
+207 PLANYIKIVREEF
-220 LTIHLIGILF
+220 LTIHLIAILF
-230 ICFGLATLLDGNG
+230 ICFGLATVLDGNG
-243 FLAIYIASIMIGNKQ
+243 FLAIYIAGIMIGNKK

-282 MLGLLVFPSQLLD
+282 MLGLLVFPSQLLG
-295 YILIGSL
+295 YIFIGSL

-309 GIRIITVYTLL
+309 VIRMLVVYSLL
-320 WPFKFNN
+320 WPFKFNY

-384 KKLNLFEENSDED
+384 KKLNLFEEDQEED

-413 ILDKNS
+413 ILDEQS
-419 QYVNQKIKEL
+419 EYVNKKIREL
-429 ELPKGMLIVSIKRE
+429 ELPQGMLIVSIKRDE
-443 NNYITPKGD
+443 NYITPKGD